1 MVCTSVP
8 QQCPVGSVCL
18 GFSRQQILETDDI
31 LGTFLEALLFTFGRL
46 MGPES
51 FLSHG
56 GLCPGL
62 GSVWTHKWTVLGMP
76 RAGVSVDPQMGYGGH
91 SVEN

>member
-18 GFSRQQILETDDI
+18 GFSRQQILDIDDI
-31 LGTFLEALLFTFGRL
+31 PGTLLEALLFTFGHL
-46 MGPES
+46 MEPES

-56 GLCPGL
+56 GHGAQCGYTNGLC
-62 GSVWTHKWTVLGMP
+62 
-76 RAGVSVDPQMGYGGH
+76 
-91 SVEN
+91 